1 MFAVNCLELAAGTV
15 LSVLKGDPTLNS
27 EGNMKANLA
36 QEIKDLKG
44 LTTAQLKARYAVVF
58 GEETHANHR
67 AWLIKRIAWRL
78 QALALGELSERAR
91 LRAMELAN
99 DADLRLN
106 PPKPTFHATGDQ
118 EALPPQATL
127 DSRLPQPGAILTR
140 IYKGKELEVTV
151 LASGFAFAGAVY
163 GSLSAVAKAITGSH
177 TNGYLFF
184 RLAKKEDSQ

>member
-1 MFAVNCLELAAGTV
+1 H
-15 LSVLKGDPTLNS
+15 
-27 EGNMKANLA
+27 MKTDLA

-91 LRAMELAN
+91 LRAVELAN

-106 PPKPTFHATGDQ
+106 PPKPTYHAEP
-118 EALPPQATL
+118 EALPPQAAL

-140 IYKGKELEVTV
+140 IYKGKQLEVTV
-151 LASGFAFAGAVY
+151 LASGFAFDGAVY
-163 GSLSAVAKAITGSH
+163 GSLSAVAKAISGSH

-184 RLAKKEDSQ
+184 RLAKK